1 MDDPREF
8 LKEAA
13 AAEEPEVFGHLRAEM
28 TCIRASLPA
37 EGTPLGDVGK
47 VHPLGDVGKVP
58 SAADFL
64 KDKEPDDW
72 LIDQFGMRGSL
83 VVLGGATGASK
94 STLVYGMAQAISEG
108 SVWGGQLNCKQGKA
122 LVIQSDESERNAQ
135 RKLQVMDMDP
145 PSFDL
150 LTDMPELDLARL
162 EALQQANGYDAIF
175 MDSITTLLGMCG
187 DGPKMTD
194 VEFGAAIYRLNKW
207 ADEANVLVVMTCH
220 LRKQARDATNN
231 NVRIGDMYGAGS
243 QTWAASD
250 VWALWKVEDNDPSYD
265 THLMLRCLKG
275 RFCEI
280 DTAWHL
286 DGCKEDFSHRVVG
299 VVDPSDLLPLKAVA
313 VKEQALALIV
323 GSGKQWTIKDISQG
337 INCNHE
343 HARRTMQSLW
353 CEHQIARRKLPSTGG
368 RPLYAYTEKDF
379 SYTPN
384 TPPTDR

>member
-8 LKEAA
+8 LEEAA

-28 TCIRASLPA
+28 TRIRASLSA
-37 EGTPLGDVGK
+37 EGT
-47 VHPLGDVGKVP
+47 PLGDVGKVP

-94 STLVYGMAQAISEG
+94 STLIYGMAQAISEG
-108 SVWGGQLNCKQGKA
+108 SVWGGQLQCKKGKA

-162 EALQQANGYDAIF
+162 EALQQVNRYDAIF

-250 VWALWKVEDNDPSYD
+250 VWALWRVDDNDASYD

-275 RFCEI
+275 RSCEI
-280 DTAWHL
+280 DTAWNL
-286 DGCKEDFSHRVVG
+286 DGCKEDFSHRVVS
-299 VVDPSDLLPLKAVA
+299 VVDPSDLLPLRAVA
-313 VKEQALALIV
+313 VKEQALALIIN
-323 GSGKQWTIKDISQG
+323 SGKQWTIKDISQA

-343 HARRTMQSLW
+343 HARRTLQSLLSQ
-353 CEHQIARRKLPSTGG
+353 HQIARRKLPSTGG

-384 TPPTDR
+384 TPPH

>member
-1 MDDPREF
+1 MDDTRQF
-8 LKEAA
+8 LEDAA
-13 AAEEPEVFGHLRAEM
+13 VAEEPEVLGHLRAEM
-28 TCIRASLPA
+28 SRIRATTSA
-37 EGTPLGDVGK
+37 KETPF
-47 VHPLGDVGKVP
+47 GDVGKVP
-58 SAADFL
+58 SAAKLL
-64 KDKEPDDW
+64 KTKQPDDW

-94 STLVYGMAQAISEG
+94 STLVYGMAQAISTG
-108 SVWGGQLNCKQGKA
+108 GTWGGQLQCKQGKA

-145 PSFDL
+145 SFDL

-162 EALQQANGYDAIF
+162 EALQQANRYDAIF

-194 VEFGAAIYRLNKW
+194 VEFGAVIYRLNKW

-250 VWALWKVEDNDPSYD
+250 VWALRKVDDNDASYD

-323 GSGKQWTIKDISQG
+323 GSGKQWTIKDISQA

-343 HARRTMQSLW
+343 HARRTLQSLLSQ
-353 CEHQIARRKLPSTGG
+353 HQIARRKLPSTGG

>member
-8 LKEAA
+8 LEAA
-13 AAEEPEVFGHLRAEM
+13 AAEEPEVLGHLRAEM
-28 TCIRASLPA
+28 TRIRASLPA

-47 VHPLGDVGKVP
+47 VP
-58 SAADFL
+58 SAAEL
-64 KDKEPDDW
+64 LENRAPDDW

-94 STLVYGMAQAISEG
+94 STLIYGMAQAISEG
-108 SVWGGQLNCKQGKA
+108 SVWGGQLQCKKGKA

-162 EALQQANGYDAIF
+162 EALQQANRYDAIF

-250 VWALWKVEDNDPSYD
+250 VWALWRVDDNDASYD

-280 DTAWHL
+280 DTAWNL
-286 DGCKEDFSHRVVG
+286 DGCKEDFSHSVVS

-323 GSGKQWTIKDISQG
+323 GSGKQWTIKDISQA

-343 HARRTMQSLW
+343 HARRTLQSLLSQ
-353 CEHQIARRKLPSTGG
+353 HQIARRKLPSTGG

-384 TPPTDR
+384 TPPLISNNSANRL

>member
-13 AAEEPEVFGHLRAEM
+13 AAEEPEVFGHMRAEM
-28 TCIRASLPA
+28 TRIRASLAA
-37 EGTPLGDVGK
+37 EGT
-47 VHPLGDVGKVP
+47 PLGDVGKVP

-94 STLVYGMAQAISEG
+94 TTLIYGMAQAISEG
-108 SVWGGQLNCKQGKA
+108 SVWGGQLQCKKGKA

-150 LTDMPELDLARL
+150 LTDMPELDLDRL
-162 EALQQANGYDAIF
+162 KALQQVNHYDAIF

-194 VEFGAAIYRLNKW
+194 VEFGAVIYRLNKW

-250 VWALWKVEDNDPSYD
+250 VWALWRVDDNDASYD

-286 DGCKEDFSHRVVG
+286 DGCKEDFSHRVVS

-313 VKEQALALIV
+313 VKEQARPDRR
-323 GSGKQWTIKDISQG
+323 QWQAMDHQG
-337 INCNHE
+337 HQPSHQLQSRACAP
-343 HARRTMQSLW
+343 HAA
-353 CEHQIARRKLPSTGG
+353 I
-368 RPLYAYTEKDF
+368 
-379 SYTPN
+379 
-384 TPPTDR
+384 TDE

>member
-8 LKEAA
+8 LEEAA

-28 TCIRASLPA
+28 TRIRASLPA

-47 VHPLGDVGKVP
+47 VP
-58 SAADFL
+58 SAAALL
-64 KDKEPDDW
+64 KKREPDDW

-94 STLVYGMAQAISEG
+94 STLIYGMAQAISEG
-108 SVWGGQLNCKQGKA
+108 GVWGGQLQCKKGKA

-162 EALQQANGYDAIF
+162 EALQQANRYDAIF

-194 VEFGAAIYRLNKW
+194 VEFGAVIYRLNKW

-250 VWALWKVEDNDPSYD
+250 VWALWRVDDNDASYD

-275 RFCEI
+275 RSCEI
-280 DTAWHL
+280 DTAWNL
-286 DGCKEDFSHRVVG
+286 DGCKEDFSHRVVS
-299 VVDPSDLLPLKAVA
+299 VVDPSDLLPLRAVA
-313 VKEQALALIV
+313 VKEQALALIIN
-323 GSGKQWTIKDISQG
+323 SGKQWTIKDISQA

-343 HARRTMQSLW
+343 HARRTLQSLLSQ
-353 CEHQIARRKLPSTGG
+353 HQIARRKLPSTGG

-384 TPPTDR
+384 TPLLIGNNSANRL

>member
-8 LKEAA
+8 LEEAA

-28 TCIRASLPA
+28 TRIRASLPA

-47 VHPLGDVGKVP
+47 AHPLGDVGKVP

-94 STLVYGMAQAISEG
+94 STLIYGMAQAISEG
-108 SVWGGQLNCKQGKA
+108 SVWGGQLQCKQGKA

-162 EALQQANGYDAIF
+162 EALQQVNRYDAIF

-250 VWALWKVEDNDPSYD
+250 VWALWKVDDNDASYD

-280 DTAWHL
+280 DTAWNL
-286 DGCKEDFSHRVVG
+286 DGCKEDFSHRVVS

-323 GSGKQWTIKDISQG
+323 GSGKQWTIKDISQA

-343 HARRTMQSLW
+343 HARRTLQSLMS
-353 CEHQIARRKLPSTGG
+353 EHQIARRKLPSTGG

-384 TPPTDR
+384 TPPTNR

>member
-13 AAEEPEVFGHLRAEM
+13 AAEEPEVFGHMRAEM
-28 TCIRASLPA
+28 SRIRASLPA
-37 EGTPLGDVGK
+37 QGT
-47 VHPLGDVGKVP
+47 PLGDVGKVP

-94 STLVYGMAQAISEG
+94 STLIYGMAQAISEG
-108 SVWGGQLNCKQGKA
+108 SVWGGQLQCKKGKA

-162 EALQQANGYDAIF
+162 EALQQVNRYDAIF

-231 NVRIGDMYGAGS
+231 NVRIGDMYGTGS

-250 VWALWKVEDNDPSYD
+250 VWALWKVDDNDASYD

-286 DGCKEDFSHRVVG
+286 DGCKEDFSHRVVS

-323 GSGKQWTIKDISQG
+323 GSGKQWTIKDISQA

-343 HARRTMQSLW
+343 HARRTLQSLLSQ
-353 CEHQIARRKLPSTGG
+353 HQIARRKLPSTGG

-384 TPPTDR
+384 TPH

>member
-13 AAEEPEVFGHLRAEM
+13 AAEEPEVFGHMRAEM
-28 TCIRASLPA
+28 TRIRASLPA

-47 VHPLGDVGKVP
+47 VP
-58 SAADFL
+58 SAAEL
-64 KDKEPDDW
+64 LENREPDDW

-94 STLVYGMAQAISEG
+94 TTLIYGMAQAISEG
-108 SVWGGQLNCKQGKA
+108 SVWGGQLQCKKGKA

-162 EALQQANGYDAIF
+162 EALQQANRYDAIF

-194 VEFGAAIYRLNKW
+194 VEFGAVIYRLNKW

-250 VWALWKVEDNDPSYD
+250 VWALWKVEDNDPS
-265 THLMLRCLKG
+265 
-275 RFCEI
+275 
-280 DTAWHL
+280 
-286 DGCKEDFSHRVVG
+286 
-299 VVDPSDLLPLKAVA
+299 
-313 VKEQALALIV
+313 
-323 GSGKQWTIKDISQG
+323 
-337 INCNHE
+337 
-343 HARRTMQSLW
+343 
-353 CEHQIARRKLPSTGG
+353 
-368 RPLYAYTEKDF
+368 
-379 SYTPN
+379 
-384 TPPTDR
+384 

>member
-13 AAEEPEVFGHLRAEM
+13 AAEEPEVFGHMRAEM
-28 TCIRASLPA
+28 TRIRASLPA

-47 VHPLGDVGKVP
+47 VP
-58 SAADFL
+58 SAAEL
-64 KDKEPDDW
+64 LENREPDDW

-94 STLVYGMAQAISEG
+94 TTLIYGMAQAISEG
-108 SVWGGQLNCKQGKA
+108 SVWGGQLQCKKGKA
-122 LVIQSDESERNAQ
+122 LVIQSDESERNAR

-162 EALQQANGYDAIF
+162 EALQQANRYDAIF

-194 VEFGAAIYRLNKW
+194 VEFGAVIYRLNKW
-207 ADEANVLVVMTCH
+207 ADEANILVVMTCH
-220 LRKQARDATNN
+220 PRKQARDATNN

-250 VWALWKVEDNDPSYD
+250 VWALWRVDDNDASYD

-286 DGCKEDFSHRVVG
+286 DGCKEDFSHRVVS

-323 GSGKQWTIKDISQG
+323 GSGKQWTIKDISQA

-343 HARRTMQSLW
+343 HARRTLQSLMS
-353 CEHQIARRKLPSTGG
+353 EHQIARRKLPSTGG

-384 TPPTDR
+384 TPPY